1 MKKTT
6 YIMLGL
12 LMAGLVC
19 AVAFGIATV
28 TFMEPYKELYLNGE
42 KKAVRELPRFSY
54 LVLRTKGY
62 IDYFEPFERVV
73 VRESDSVTAPVLTAP
88 ADIISSYVCETKGDT
103 LNLVFDYD
111 ILIKDAP
118 KDGPRRPKGVYI
130 GEEGVMEITVPR
142 GMMRGVKSKVGP
154 LRIKDFRASF
164 LKTEVN
170 NRVSLTGCQLDTFRC
185 ASGSIEWLDVK
196 DCTIGLASIRQ
207 PKNILDV
214 ETSGDDCMIT
224 RMEVSGDRRNNSQIN
239 LTRARV
245 GSFDWVPTDSAAR
258 LEVTLSSP
266 ASITMR

>member
-1 MKKTT
+1 
-6 YIMLGL
+6 MLGL

-62 IDYFEPFERVV
+62 IDYFEPFERAV

-103 LNLVFDYD
+103 LNLVLDYD
-111 ILIKDAP
+111 ILMKDAP
-118 KDGPRRPKGVYI
+118 KEGPRRPKGVYI
-130 GEEGVMEITVPR
+130 GEEGVMEVTVPR

-154 LRIKDFRASF
+154 LCIDGFRASF
-164 LKTEVN
+164 LKTEI
-170 NRVSLTGCQLDTFRC
+170 NRRVTLTDCQLDTFRC
-185 ASGSIEWLDVK
+185 TSGSIERLEVYDSSI
-196 DCTIGLASIRQ
+196 DFASIRQ
-207 PKNILDV
+207 PRNHLKV
-214 ETSGDDCMIT
+214 ETFGDNCFIT
-224 RMEVSGDRRNNSQIN
+224 RMEVSGDKRNNSQIY
-239 LTRARV
+239 LPEARV
-245 GSFDWVPTDSAAR
+245 GSLDWVPTDSAAR

>member
-1 MKKTT
+1 
-6 YIMLGL
+6 MLGL

-19 AVAFGIATV
+19 AVAIGIATV
-28 TFMEPYKELYLNGE
+28 TFMEPYKELYLNGA

-62 IDYFEPFERVV
+62 IDYFEPFERAV

-88 ADIISSYVCETKGDT
+88 ADIISSYVCEMKGDT

-111 ILIKDAP
+111 ILMNDAP
-118 KDGPRRPKGVYI
+118 KEAPRRPKGVSI
-130 GEEGVMEITVPR
+130 GEEGVMEVTVPR